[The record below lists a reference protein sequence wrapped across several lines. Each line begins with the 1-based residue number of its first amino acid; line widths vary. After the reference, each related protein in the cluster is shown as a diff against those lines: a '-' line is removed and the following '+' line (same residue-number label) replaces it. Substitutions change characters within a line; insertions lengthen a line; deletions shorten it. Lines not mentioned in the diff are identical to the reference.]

1 MQLEGCCL
9 HLKLWGLLCCARSI
23 VEPSPCL
30 AFLAEPFELCLL
42 SGGPL
47 MTKFVSIFRELGS
60 FNELL
65 GTQVELILVEKLQ
78 HTWLKVG
85 DPANC
90 NLMER

>member
-1 MQLEGCCL
+1 
-9 HLKLWGLLCCARSI
+9 
-23 VEPSPCL
+23 
-30 AFLAEPFELCLL
+30 
-42 SGGPL
+42 

-85 DPANC
+85 TQANC
-90 NLMER
+90 SLIERGMHCLREPAAHPAEGGKCV

>member
-1 MQLEGCCL
+1 
-9 HLKLWGLLCCARSI
+9 
-23 VEPSPCL
+23 
-30 AFLAEPFELCLL
+30 
-42 SGGPL
+42 

-85 DPANC
+85 SQANC
-90 NLMER
+90 SLLERCMHCVQEPTAHTADGGICV

>member
-1 MQLEGCCL
+1 
-9 HLKLWGLLCCARSI
+9 
-23 VEPSPCL
+23 
-30 AFLAEPFELCLL
+30 
-42 SGGPL
+42 

-85 DPANC
+85 GPRQNAA
-90 NLMER
+90 